1 MNDTATITL
10 SIAFA
15 AFACAS
21 AMKARAYSLVFR
33 RLGDPVALFQSQSW
47 FLAAIVCDTTA
58 VCLGVV
64 GVQ

>member
-1 MNDTATITL
+1 MNDAATITL

-33 RLGDPVALFQSQSW
+33 RVGDPVALYQSQSW
-47 FLAAIVCDTTA
+47 FLAAIVCDVLA
-58 VCLGVV
+58 VSLGVV
-64 GVQ
+64 GVR